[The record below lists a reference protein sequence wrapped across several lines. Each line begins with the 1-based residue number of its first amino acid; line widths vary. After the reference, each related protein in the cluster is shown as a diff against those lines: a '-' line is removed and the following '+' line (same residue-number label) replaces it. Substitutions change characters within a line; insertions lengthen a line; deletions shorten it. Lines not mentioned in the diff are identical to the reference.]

1 VHKTPLGPLFRLAFR
16 ADEVGSAKPEAKI
29 FEVAMRA
36 VDCLPSEVIHI
47 GDSIE
52 TDVNGAL
59 NAGITPVW
67 FNPEGKENVLGVN
80 EVRSLTGLPAVI
92 ARLNA

>member
-1 VHKTPLGPLFRLAFR
+1 
-16 ADEVGSAKPEAKI
+16 
-29 FEVAMRA
+29 M
-36 VDCLPSEVIHI
+36 
-47 GDSIE
+47 
-52 TDVNGAL
+52 DVNGAL